1 MTKLKNIKYI
11 TVILFLFLNINIVSA
26 QNTVLYLDS
35 CYAMANRNYPLISQ
49 FNLLEKSKEYSID
62 NANKGYLPQLGI
74 YGQATYQSEVTQ
86 VQIPLPNVEIPK
98 ISKDQYKL
106 YGEVVQPITDL
117 FNLKNQKEVI
127 KANYQ
132 VEEQKIE
139 VELYKLHERINNLFF
154 GILLIDAQNE
164 QVNLLIKDIKV
175 GINKLNAAIENGVAV
190 QSDADNLKAEL
201 LKANQKIIELDV
213 NRKAFTQMLSH
224 FIGTEITESTELVKP
239 QFQINTNEINRPELL
254 MFEMQEKTFDAQ
266 KKLINAKVLP
276 YFNLFFQGGVG
287 RPALN
292 MLSND
297 LDGYYITGLR
307 LNWRISN
314 FYTFKKEKKI
324 VDLNKQGV
332 DIQRQMFLF
341 NTNLLLQQQNSEMD
355 KYLQLI
361 NTDNDIISLKENVKN
376 TTKNQLEYGTATS
389 NDYVTAVNAQN
400 QAQQNLALH
409 KIQLLMAQY
418 NYKTTLGN

>member
-1 MTKLKNIKYI
+1 MIKQKNIKTI
-11 TVILFLFLNINIVSA
+11 ALILLLFSSLNIVFS
-26 QNTVLYLDS
+26 QNTELYLDS
-35 CYAMANRNYPLISQ
+35 CYAMANRNYPLINQ
-49 FNLLEKSKEYSID
+49 FDLLEKSKAYSID

-86 VQIPLPNVEIPK
+86 VQIPLPNVEIPT
-98 ISKDQYKL
+98 ISKDQYKV

-132 VEEQKIE
+132 VEEQKLE

-164 QVNLLIKDIKV
+164 QINLLIKDIKV
-175 GINKLNAAIENGVAV
+175 GINKLNVAIENGVAI

-201 LKANQKIIELDV
+201 LKANQKIVEL
-213 NRKAFTQMLSH
+213 NANKNAFMQMLSH
-224 FIGTEITESTELVKP
+224 FIGTEITENTELVKP

-266 KKLINAKVLP
+266 RKLINAKVLP
-276 YFNLFFQGGVG
+276 YFSLFFQGGMG

-297 LDGYYITGLR
+297 LDGYYIGGLK

-332 DIQRQMFLF
+332 DVQRQMFLF
-341 NTNLLLQQQNSEMD
+341 NTNLLLQQQNAEMD
-355 KYLQLI
+355 KFLQLI
-361 NTDNDIISLKENVKN
+361 NTDNDIINLKENVKN

-389 NDYVTAVNAQN
+389 NDYITAVNAQN

>member
-1 MTKLKNIKYI
+1 MTKLKNIKNI
-11 TVILFLFLNINIVSA
+11 AVILFLFLNINIVSA

-86 VQIPLPNVEIPK
+86 VQIPLPNVDIPK

-341 NTNLLLQQQNSEMD
+341 NTNLLLQQQNSEID

>member
-1 MTKLKNIKYI
+1 MTKLKNIKNI
-11 TVILFLFLNINIVSA
+11 AVILFLFLNINIVSA

-86 VQIPLPNVEIPK
+86 VQIPLPNVDIPK

-324 VDLNKQGV
+324 VD
-332 DIQRQMFLF
+332 
-341 NTNLLLQQQNSEMD
+341 
-355 KYLQLI
+355 
-361 NTDNDIISLKENVKN
+361 
-376 TTKNQLEYGTATS
+376 
-389 NDYVTAVNAQN
+389 
-400 QAQQNLALH
+400 
-409 KIQLLMAQY
+409 
-418 NYKTTLGN
+418 